1 MSHSV
6 QGQYHEKSTDKDNW
20 HHKKWQL
27 INRRRLPETRY
38 KNSKLKKS
46 SRGSKIIPSDHH
58 RMVRY
63 SGKLFL
69 GCLCRPSR
77 TSKSAMKRIRT
88 RDQMEYEMAHWEDEY
103 RLMKDGTYYSPDYEE
118 SDDERNLDFEPC
130 DRIQSEDEEWE
141 LLSESSS
148 TADNSDVAHGN
159 SINSPMR
166 MITAAELVNWD
177 LLDYEL
183 VHERQRPLIR

>member
-1 MSHSV
+1 
-6 QGQYHEKSTDKDNW
+6 
-20 HHKKWQL
+20 
-27 INRRRLPETRY
+27 
-38 KNSKLKKS
+38 
-46 SRGSKIIPSDHH
+46 
-58 RMVRY
+58 
-63 SGKLFL
+63 
-69 GCLCRPSR
+69 
-77 TSKSAMKRIRT
+77 
-88 RDQMEYEMAHWEDEY
+88 MEYEMAHWEDEY